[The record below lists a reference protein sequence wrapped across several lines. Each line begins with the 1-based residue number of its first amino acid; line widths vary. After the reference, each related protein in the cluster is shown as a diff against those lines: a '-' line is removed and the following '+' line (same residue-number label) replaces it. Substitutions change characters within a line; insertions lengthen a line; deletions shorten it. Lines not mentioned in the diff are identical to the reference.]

1 MLGNEKQHQMKT
13 EKDEGRTKC
22 EMNSSHTLREQGE
35 TLRVEDPALEP
46 NSPKKEDNVINSR
59 THEVM

>member
-46 NSPKKEDNVINSR
+46 NSPKKR
-59 THEVM
+59 G